1 MITKKKVEHRSRLR
15 VHIRKRVVGTPDRPR
30 LAVFKSLKH
39 VYAQI
44 VDDTT
49 GKTIISVSDISKDV
63 RDQFKEIKG
72 QMALSKKVGVLA
84 AKKALEKKIT
94 QVVFDRGG
102 YIYHGKVKALADA
115 AREGGLEF

>member
-72 QMALSKKVGVLA
+72 QMALSKKVGELA

-102 YIYHGKVKALADA
+102 YLYHGVVKAMAEG
-115 AREGGLEF
+115 ARQGGLKF